1 MGGRAVGCV
10 YEGAG
15 APKLKSTP
23 ARASEGGR
31 AAVIDK
37 RKTVS
42 EGNPIGGRQRRDVQ
56 ASLVRF
62 RTAGRGLVLREGL
75 VGGEVAW
82 LHPWQRLL
90 ENHRVVRR

>member
-1 MGGRAVGCV
+1 MVGCV

-15 APKLKSTP
+15 PKLKSTP

-42 EGNPIGGRQRRDVQ
+42 EGNPIGGRQHRDVQ
-56 ASLVRF
+56 ASLVRLG
-62 RTAGRGLVLREGL
+62 ADGRGHE
-75 VGGEVAW
+75 
-82 LHPWQRLL
+82 LL
-90 ENHRVVRR
+90 